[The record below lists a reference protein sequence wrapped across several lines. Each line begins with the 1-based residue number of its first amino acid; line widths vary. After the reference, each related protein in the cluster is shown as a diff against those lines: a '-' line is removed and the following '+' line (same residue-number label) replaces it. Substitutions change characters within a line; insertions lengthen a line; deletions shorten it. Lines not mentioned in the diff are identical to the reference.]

1 MPDAMTQ
8 ARKNILNSYIL
19 NKLKNTQKK
28 LNINTLIK

>member
-1 MPDAMTQ
+1 MTQ